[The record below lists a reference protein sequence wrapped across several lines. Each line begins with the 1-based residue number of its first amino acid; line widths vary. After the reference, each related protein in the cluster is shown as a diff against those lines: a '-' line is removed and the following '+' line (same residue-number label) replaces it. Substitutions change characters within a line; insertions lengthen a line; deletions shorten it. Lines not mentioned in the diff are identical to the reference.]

1 MTNPT
6 QATPVEKGTPSTV
19 APAAGTKIDP
29 AAAKVEPS
37 PAKADE
43 PVTAKT

>member
-6 QATPVEKGTPSTV
+6 QATSVEKGTPSTV

-29 AAAKVEPS
+29 TAVKVEPS
-37 PAKADE
+37 PGKADE
-43 PVTAKT
+43 PVAAKT